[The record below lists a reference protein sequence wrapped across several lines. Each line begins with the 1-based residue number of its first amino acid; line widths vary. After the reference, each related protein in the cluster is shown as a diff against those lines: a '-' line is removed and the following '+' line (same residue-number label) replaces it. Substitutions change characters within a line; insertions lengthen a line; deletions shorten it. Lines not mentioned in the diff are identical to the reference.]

1 MRRFI
6 LTIIFACF
14 SLTMFGT
21 DDLFFAYLKH
31 VPKGDTPVDSV
42 RFESYYGEG
51 VTIDEAVELVCRDR
65 HYSYYNLFYPELIN
79 DSTYTVYK
87 ARVRLPKGYDF
98 EIGLHEY
105 GGATFFCFGNRNE
118 WFVAL
123 MNFNKDE
130 DGESSG
136 IDVFDIE
143 EAPDAKWLWYN
154 SIAQGEVLSAVHRW
168 LLQRQFWR
176 FMWMSHD
183 IPEKDYSYGLCKRMK
198 NVLYFMV
205 KDKHRDQGVEMLSS
219 FEMIN
224 SAVNKLN

>member
-21 DDLFFAYLKH
+21 ADLFFAYLKH
-31 VPKGDTPVDSV
+31 VPKGD
-42 RFESYYGEG
+42 RYYGTG
-51 VTIDEAVELVCRDR
+51 VIINKGVELVRQDR

-87 ARVRLPKGYDF
+87 ARVRLPKDYDF
-98 EIGLHEY
+98 EIGHHEY
-105 GGATFFCFGNRNE
+105 
-118 WFVAL
+118 
-123 MNFNKDE
+123 
-130 DGESSG
+130 GESSG

-143 EAPDAKWLWYN
+143 DAPDAKWEWYN
-154 SIAQGEVLSAVHRW
+154 FIAQGEVLSEVHRW

-183 IPEKDYSYGLCKRMK
+183 IPEKDYS
-198 NVLYFMV
+198 F
-205 KDKHRDQGVEMLSS
+205 SIS
-219 FEMIN
+219 W
-224 SAVNKLN
+224 

>member
-14 SLTMFGT
+14 SLTMFGKAE
-21 DDLFFAYLKH
+21 LFFAAIKSA
-31 VPKGDTPVDSV
+31 PKGDTPIDSV
-42 RFESYYGEG
+42 RLERYYYEG
-51 VTIDEAVELVCRDR
+51 ILIDRTVELARQDR
-65 HYSYYNLFYPELIN
+65 HYNYYNLFYPELIN

-143 EAPDAKWLWYN
+143 EAPDAKWEQYN
-154 SIAQGEVLSAVHRW
+154 VRAKGQISSAVRRRLHRRR
-168 LLQRQFWR
+168 LWR
-176 FMWMSHD
+176 HMWMSPD
-183 IPEKDYSYGLCKRMK
+183 IPEKDYSYGVCKRMK

-219 FEMIN
+219 FEMID

>member
-42 RFESYYGEG
+42 RFDRYYGTG
-51 VTIDEAVELVCRDR
+51 VI
-65 HYSYYNLFYPELIN
+65 I
-79 DSTYTVYK
+79 
-87 ARVRLPKGYDF
+87 
-98 EIGLHEY
+98 
-105 GGATFFCFGNRNE
+105 
-118 WFVAL
+118 
-123 MNFNKDE
+123 NKDE

-154 SIAQGEVLSAVHRW
+154 SVAQGEVLSAVHRW

-183 IPEKDYSYGLCKRMK
+183 IPEKDYS
-198 NVLYFMV
+198 F
-205 KDKHRDQGVEMLSS
+205 SIS
-219 FEMIN
+219 W
-224 SAVNKLN
+224 